1 MANCSFVHFPFYLT
15 KDVCID
21 PNGKKKRNKKKER
34 IIATLADIL
43 NITAV
48 QINQGMR
55 SHGTLVICNAVI
67 THRRW

>member
-43 NITAV
+43 NITTV
-48 QINQGMR
+48 QINQGMG
-55 SHGTLVICNAVI
+55 SHGTLVIWNAVI
-67 THRRW
+67 THRR